1 MEASPPPSFFSLLNP
16 LGVFRTL
23 FRHRDLLWQFTRR
36 NVEMR
41 HRGSFLGILWAVL
54 NPLMMLALY
63 VFVFGYIFEGRFG
76 VVPNES
82 KWDYGLGIFLGLSIF
97 HLISESIATAPT
109 IITSNPNFVKKVV
122 FPLEVLPASAV
133 GAAVFHMTITVVMI
147 IVGLLLGGRGL
158 SISALWLPVIM
169 LPIIALALGCAWFLA
184 ALGVFFRDIG
194 QIVGAA
200 VTALMFA
207 SAIFYPASR
216 VAEKAPLAWTFVRWN
231 PLIHAV
237 EAARDVLIW
246 DRPFSSYKLGMLYL
260 AGGLAAFVGYACFA
274 RSKRAFADVM

>member
-1 MEASPPPSFFSLLNP
+1 MQANSQPSFFSLLNP
-16 LGVFRTL
+16 LCLCQTL
-23 FRHRDLLWQFTRR
+23 YRHRHLLWQFTWR
-36 NVEMR
+36 NIEMR
-41 HRGSFLGILWAVL
+41 HRGSFLGILWSVL
-54 NPLMMLALY
+54 NPLSMLALY

-82 KWDYGLGIFLGLSIF
+82 KWDYGLGIFLGLSVF
-97 HLISESIATAPT
+97 HLISESIVIAPT
-109 IITSNPNFVKKVV
+109 IITGNPNFVKKVV
-122 FPLEVLPASAV
+122 FPLEILPASAV

-147 IVGLLLGGRGL
+147 VVGLLLGGRSL
-158 SISALWLPVIM
+158 SLSALWLPVIM
-169 LPIIALALGCAWFLA
+169 LPMVALALGLAWLLA

-194 QIVGAA
+194 QLVGAA
-200 VTALMFA
+200 ATALMFA

-216 VAEKAPLAWTFVRWN
+216 VAEKAPLAWPFIRWN

-246 DRPFSSYKLGMLYL
+246 DRPFSTYKVGMLYL
-260 AGGLAAFVGYACFA
+260 AGGLAALIGFACFA